1 MWFITVYT
9 PDSFTLDTHFDE
21 DNVYTYESDNHR
33 APGNLKL
40 GGVLSTKWED
50 ALSKKGSM
58 AVIVRPSDRVMFLNH
73 AFTLTYHMRFP
84 AMHMVVMLF
93 VDNVLEDPFMV
104 SSSAVF
110 KDKPERALFFHKPFF
125 QGMGVWNG
133 ENERGFLELCSTIL
147 QRGRRMNDRTG
158 VGIVSLFSPQVT
170 SYDLTDGKVP
180 CFTTKKVAWKNTI
193 KELLWFISGSTD
205 SKELEKEGINW
216 WVGNTSREFLDRRG
230 LTDYE
235 VGEMGPMYG
244 WHWRRQGARYIPQKD
259 RAQYDGHGT
268 GGFDQLQRLIDNIK
282 AVKNGDYTS
291 SRRLLM
297 TTYIPNELDRA
308 VLEPCHTLIQFD
320 VDGEYLECVLY
331 QRSGDMF
338 LGVQI
343 NILSYSI
350 LTHLIASVCGLKAR
364 RFHHHLGN
372 AHIYNNHILQ
382 MCRQLLRTPT
392 DPPTLTIDHHDNI
405 DDYTIDDFHVGGYN
419 PQSYIRAPMAI

>member
-1 MWFITVYT
+1 MWFVTVYT
-9 PDSFTLDTHFDE
+9 PKEHSLETHFNE
-21 DNVYTYESDNHR
+21 DRVYTFDGDFKLDGVHKTSWSD
-33 APGNLKL
+33 LF
-40 GGVLSTKWED
+40 D
-50 ALSKKGSM
+50 QKGT
-58 AVIVRPSDRVMFLNH
+58 AAI
-73 AFTLTYHMRFP
+73 
-84 AMHMVVMLF
+84 VVMLEDLVRF
-93 VDNVLEDPFMV
+93 NIQVHARTPWMHRVILLYVDNVLENPHTV
-104 SSSAVF
+104 SSKTVF
-110 KDKPERALFFHKPFF
+110 KNHPEKTLYFDNPFSCAYEYTMEDDS
-125 QGMGVWNG
+125 Q
-133 ENERGFLELCSTIL
+133 NEIGFLSLCNKIL
-147 QRGRRMNDRTG
+147 NEGRETPDRTG
-158 VGIVSLFSPQVT
+158 VGIISLFSPQIV
-170 SYDLTDGKVP
+170 SYDLSDGKVP

-205 SKELEKEGINW
+205 STELEREGINW
-216 WVGNTSREFLDRRG
+216 WVGNTSRVFLDRRG

-235 VGEMGPMYG
+235 VGELGPMYG

-259 RAQYDGHGT
+259 RAQYDEHGT

-282 AVKNGDYTS
+282 AVKNGDHTS

-350 LTHLIASVCGLKAR
+350 LTHLIANVCGLKAR

-372 AHIYNNHILQ
+372 AHIYKNHIFQ
-382 MCRQLLRTPT
+382 MCRQLIRTPS
-392 DPPTLTIDHHDNI
+392 DPPTLTINHHDNI
-405 DDYTIDDFHVGGYN
+405 DDYTIDDFELHDYN